1 MIVQGFWAP
10 LKRLARIISENG
22 HAALD
27 IGPQRIGE
35 NMAGRG
41 GMMALVASPPYC
53 PRSRND
59 EVQPGMERR
68 CSFVQT
74 LFYLLLA
81 PTVLRSRCTR

>member
-41 GMMALVASPPYC
+41 GMMAWWHLRRIAPV
-53 PRSRND
+53 
-59 EVQPGMERR
+59 PGMMKYSLEWRDGVHSSR
-68 CSFVQT
+68 PCSICF
-74 LFYLLLA
+74 
-81 PTVLRSRCTR
+81 